1 MKKEMLSLI
10 EEALGLKEAV
20 NITGLDLKTDM
31 TAEEISLEM
40 TIDPENLDYEAAK
53 KLPNYAQ
60 LFEQIETLSPEE
72 LLNKFK
78 GSDGVEVP
86 SSN

>member
-40 TIDPENLDYEAAK
+40 TIDPENLD
-53 KLPNYAQ
+53 
-60 LFEQIETLSPEE
+60 
-72 LLNKFK
+72 
-78 GSDGVEVP
+78 
-86 SSN
+86 

>member
-1 MKKEMLSLI
+1 
-10 EEALGLKEAV
+10 
-20 NITGLDLKTDM
+20 M

-40 TIDPENLDYEAAK
+40 TIDPENLDYRSSQKAS
-53 KLPNYAQ
+53 NYAQ

-78 GSDGVEVP
+78 EATAWKCQLQIRKF
-86 SSN
+86 SSSSPKRRAEFLLVSELDFG

>member
-1 MKKEMLSLI
+1 
-10 EEALGLKEAV
+10 
-20 NITGLDLKTDM
+20 
-31 TAEEISLEM
+31 M

-60 LFEQIETLSPEE
+60 LFEQIETLTPEE

-86 SSN
+86 ASN